1 MLSNSL
7 IMQKKMIEKRT
18 YVMYVC
24 LKDQTP
30 VSLYSYQISTLLF
43 TARLKIK
50 KSHSPTQQPKS
61 HNSEIILP

>member
-50 KSHSPTQQPKS
+50 KTQQTKS
-61 HNSEIILP
+61 HNSEMILP